1 MTHGEL
7 GLVVF
12 VFALIYGALVLPR
25 LAERFGKR
33 FAGGDRPKK

>member
-1 MTHGEL
+1 MTRGEI

-25 LAERFGKR
+25 LAERFGAR
-33 FAGGDRPKK
+33 LAGPKK